1 MANTRKGVKQL
12 KHFQPSDIGHAAH
25 QAQVP
30 HGHARDGASQRKEL
44 SQAAGQA
51 AGAQRGRFAA
61 QAPKGPRRG
70 Q

>member
-30 HGHARDGASQRKEL
+30 HGHARDDASQRKESSL
-44 SQAAGQA
+44 AT
-51 AGAQRGRFAA
+51 GAQRGRFAP
-61 QAPKGPRRG
+61 QAPKGPRKG